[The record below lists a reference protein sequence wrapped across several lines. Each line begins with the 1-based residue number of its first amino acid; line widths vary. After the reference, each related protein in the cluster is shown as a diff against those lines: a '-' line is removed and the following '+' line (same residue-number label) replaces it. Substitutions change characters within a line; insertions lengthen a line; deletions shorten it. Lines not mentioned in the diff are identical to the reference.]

1 MKSYLITCVIVACSI
16 PLDLRAQPAPT
27 TRPPNIVVILV
38 DDMGHR
44 DLGCTG
50 STYFR
55 TPHIDRLAKDGV
67 RFTSAYAAAPVCS
80 PTRAAL
86 LTGIHPARL
95 RLTDWLPGR
104 RDMPSQKLLRPQF
117 RQNLSRDTVTLP
129 EALKE
134 FGYTS
139 AHVGKWHLGGDGS
152 LPTDHGFDVNIGGT
166 HAGSPPGGYF
176 DFKTPTLATDGEY
189 LTDRLTTE
197 SLGFIEKNKSKPFF
211 LHLSHYTVHIPLQA
225 KEELITRYRDES
237 KKDDPQYNPVYAAM
251 IHSLDESVGR
261 IVQKLTDLDL
271 LDNTLIIFTSDNGG
285 LSTKEGPHTP
295 ATNNTPLRAGKG
307 YLYEGGI
314 RVPLIMHWPA
324 RVQAETSDVPVTTQ
338 DIHRTIVREAGTRHV
353 QILGIPE
360 TYTPGQAINLIPT
373 KGLINGRLLFWHYP
387 HYSNQGG
394 RPSSAIRQ
402 GDWKLIE
409 FFEDDRV
416 ELYNLKDDASE
427 STNLVDKQPEKAK
440 ELRHSLHAWR
450 NTVEAQLPTPNPG
463 YSTQP

>member
-1 MKSYLITCVIVACSI
+1 MKSYLLACVIIACSI
-16 PLDLRAQPAPT
+16 PLDLCAQPAPT

-50 STYFR
+50 STYFQ
-55 TPHIDRLAKDGV
+55 TPHIDRLAKNGV

-95 RLTDWLPGR
+95 HLTDWLPGR
-104 RDMPSQKLLRPQF
+104 KDMPSQKLLRPTI
-117 RQNLSRDTVTLP
+117 RQSLPHDAVTLP
-129 EALKE
+129 KALKE

-139 AHVGKWHLGGDGS
+139 AHIGKWHLGGDGS
-152 LPTDHGFDVNIGGT
+152 LPTDHGFDVNLGGT

-176 DFKTPTLATDGEY
+176 NFKTPTLVTDGEY

-197 SLGFIEKNKSKPFF
+197 SLRFIEKNQSKPFF

-225 KEELITRYRDES
+225 KEELIARYRDES

-261 IVQKLTDLDL
+261 IVQKLTELNV

-295 ATNNTPLRAGKG
+295 ATNNSPLRAGKG

-314 RVPLIMHWPA
+314 RVPLIMHFPRRMKPA
-324 RVQAETSDVPVTTQ
+324 ISEELVVSQ
-338 DIHRTIVREAGTRHV
+338 DLYGTILREAEGRVPRPAKIVSPGDGMATRSSTDK
-353 QILGIPE
+353 IP
-360 TYTPGQAINLIPT
+360 
-373 KGLINGRLLFWHYP
+373 LFWHYP

-409 FFEDDRV
+409 FFEDDRI
-416 ELYNLKDDASE
+416 ELYNLKEDPSE
-427 STNLVDKQPEKAK
+427 STNLTAEHAEKAK
-440 ELRHSLHAWR
+440 ELRQSIHAWR
-450 NTVEAQLPTPNPG
+450 KSIDAQLPAPNPG
-463 YSTQP
+463 Y